1 MEGQALSHY
10 QVLER
15 LGAGGMGVVYRAR
28 DTRLAR
34 YVALKVLRPGTTADR
49 QRKDRLT
56 QEARSA
62 SALNHPNIITI
73 YDIDAANGVDFIAM
87 EYVEGKSLASLIAA
101 GRLLP
106 DAALKYAVQ
115 MASALAAASSWERRL
130 TCHLSRHR
138 GTPLMLVRM
147 CSRLAPCSTRCWQV
161 ADPSRVIR
169 TRQWSQVSAASNPL
183 RCGRC
188 ETMSRRTSNG
198 SCFAVSKRIRLR
210 DTSLGPIS

>member
-34 YVALKVLRPGTTADR
+34 YVALKVLRPDTTADR
-49 QRKDRLT
+49 QRKDRLK

-115 MASALAAASSWERRL
+115 MASALVLFLTIIRREFL
-130 TCHLSRHR
+130 TLFRH
-138 GTPLMLVRM
+138 
-147 CSRLAPCSTRCWQV
+147 A
-161 ADPSRVIR
+161 
-169 TRQWSQVSAASNPL
+169 
-183 RCGRC
+183 
-188 ETMSRRTSNG
+188 
-198 SCFAVSKRIRLR
+198 
-210 DTSLGPIS
+210 